1 MQLSII
7 IVNYNVEYFL
17 EQCLHAVRAAIP
29 LFGDGGA
36 EVFVV
41 DNNSV
46 DGSVEMVRKKFPE
59 VKLIANKENLGFS
72 KANNQAIRQAKGKY
86 ILLLNPDTVVEAD
99 TFTKAVGFMESH
111 PDAGGLGIKM
121 LDGKGNFLPESKRGL
136 PTPEVAFYKI
146 FGLSAL
152 FPKSKK
158 FGKYHLGF
166 LDKDQTHEVEILSG
180 AFMLLRK
187 ETLDKVGLLDEDFF
201 MYGEDID
208 LSYRIIKGGWKNYY
222 FPEARIIHYKGE
234 STRKSS
240 VNFVFVFY
248 KAMVIFARKHFSQQ
262 NAKTFSFLIN
272 IAIYIRAGA
281 AIMRR
286 FAEKIFV
293 SALDAALLFSGLYFL
308 AAYWEETIKASQ
320 GVHYPPQFLFVVVP
334 MYIGVW
340 LFSVFLS
347 AGYDKPVKASKL
359 IRGIFIGTAV
369 ILVIYALLPEI
380 YRYSRALILLGT
392 LWAIF
397 SMLALRLLFHLLKI
411 KGYDLGS
418 GQSKRIVIAG
428 NEEEVKRVAAL
439 MNQAKVTPAFIG
451 FVAPLPPEGGILLST
466 DGANASTPLWGAGG
480 LGNLSQLKEIINI
493 YQINEVIF
501 CAKDLPSQAI
511 IDIMSS
517 SSNQDVE
524 YKIAPPESLY
534 IIGSSSINSPGELYV
549 IDINSITKT
558 VNKRNKRI
566 LDFLSAL
573 ILFALFPALLFL
585 IASPSGFLRNCIRV
599 LTGQLSWVGY
609 YQPSKVNLPKIKK
622 GVLNPMDA
630 FNKIPTLGGGDAINM
645 LYAKDYR
652 LWNDINIMRKGLKEL
667 GRTAT

>member
-17 EQCLHAVRAAIP
+17 EQCLHSVRAAISP
-29 LFGDGGA
+29 LGGGGA

-72 KANNQAIRQAKGKY
+72 KANNQAIRQSAGKY

-99 TFTKAVGFMESH
+99 TFSKCISFMDSH
-111 PDAGGLGIKM
+111 ADAGGLGIKM

-136 PTPEVAFYKI
+136 PTPMVAFYKI

-152 FPKSKK
+152 FPKSKR

-166 LDKDQTHEVEILSG
+166 LDKEQTHEVEILSG
-180 AFMLLRK
+180 AFMLMRK
-187 ETLDKVGLLDEDFF
+187 EALDKVGMLDEDFF

-234 STRKSS
+234 STKKSS

-248 KAMVIFARKHFSQQ
+248 NAMIIFARKHFSQQ

-281 AIMRR
+281 SILKR
-286 FAEKIFV
+286 FVEQIFV
-293 SALDAALLFSGLYFL
+293 PAIDSILLFTGLYFI
-308 AAYWEETIKASQ
+308 ANYWEETVKAVE
-320 GVHYPPQFLFVVVP
+320 GVHYPPEFLFGVLP
-334 MYIGVW
+334 LYITVW

-347 AGYDKPVKASKL
+347 AGYDKPVKASK
-359 IRGIFIGTAV
+359 IVRGIFAGTAV
-369 ILVIYALLPEI
+369 ILVIYALLPET
-380 YRYSRALILLGT
+380 YRFSRALILLGA

-397 SMLALRLLFHLLKI
+397 SMLALRLFFHLLKI
-411 KGYDLGS
+411 KDFDLSS
-418 GQSKRIVIAG
+418 GTNKRIVIVG
-428 NEEEVKRVAAL
+428 NEDEVKRVAAL
-439 MNQAKVTPAFIG
+439 LNQAKVQPAFSGFIYPSEKIENTNSDYIG
-451 FVAPLPPEGGILLST
+451 T
-466 DGANASTPLWGAGG
+466 
-480 LGNLSQLKEIINI
+480 LSQLSEIIDI
-493 YQINEVIF
+493 YKINEVIF
-501 CAKDLPSQAI
+501 CAKDLPSHLI
-511 IDIMSS
+511 IDKMSAAS
-517 SSNQDVE
+517 DSHVD

-534 IIGSSSINSPGELYV
+534 IIGSNSINSPGELYV
-549 IDINSITKT
+549 IDINSIAKT
-558 VNKRNKRI
+558 VNARNKRM
-566 LDFLSAL
+566 LDFSVAL
-573 ILFALFPALLFL
+573 IVLVFFPILLFIVDKPLGL
-585 IASPSGFLRNCIRV
+585 IKNCLSIFV
-599 LTGQLSWVGY
+599 GKLSWVGY
-609 YQPSKVNLPKIKK
+609 YFPREEDKQIWKFPKIKT
-622 GVLNPMDA
+622 GVLNPLDA
-630 FNKIPTLGGGDAINM
+630 LDKQFVDAPTIQKLNM

-652 LWNDINIMRKGLKEL
+652 LWNDINIIWKGIRDL
-667 GRTAT
+667 GRVH

>member
-17 EQCLHAVRAAIP
+17 EQCLHSVRTAVKN
-29 LFGDGGA
+29 LEA

-72 KANNQAIRQAKGKY
+72 KANNQAIRKTTGKY

-99 TFTKAVGFMESH
+99 TFSKCVSFMDSH
-111 PDAGGLGIKM
+111 ADAGGLGIKM

-136 PTPEVAFYKI
+136 PTPMVAFYKI

-152 FPKSKK
+152 FPKSKR

-166 LDKDQTHEVEILSG
+166 LDKEQTNEVEILSG
-180 AFMLLRK
+180 AYMLMRK
-187 ETLDKVGLLDEDFF
+187 AALDKVGLLDEDFF

-222 FPEARIIHYKGE
+222 YPEARIIHYKGE
-234 STRKSS
+234 STKKSS

-248 KAMVIFARKHFSQQ
+248 NAMIIFARKHFSQQ

-281 AIMRR
+281 AILKR

-293 SALDAALLFSGLYFL
+293 PALDSLLLFSGLYFI
-308 AAYWEETIKASQ
+308 ANYWEETVKAVE
-320 GVHYPPQFLFVVVP
+320 GVHYPPEFLFGVLP
-334 MYIGVW
+334 LYITVW

-347 AGYDKPVKASKL
+347 AGYDKPLKASK
-359 IRGIFIGTAV
+359 IVRGIFIGTAV
-369 ILVIYALLPEI
+369 ILVIYALLPES
-380 YRYSRALILLGT
+380 YRFSRALILLGT

-397 SMLALRLLFHLLKI
+397 SMLGLRFVFHLLRI
-411 KGYDLGS
+411 KGFNLSEGTN
-418 GQSKRIVIAG
+418 KRIVIVG
-428 NEEEVKRVAAL
+428 NEEEAKRVGAL
-439 MNQAKVTPAFIG
+439 LNQAKVQPAFVGFISPTENETTDYIG
-451 FVAPLPPEGGILLST
+451 TLNQLS
-466 DGANASTPLWGAGG
+466 
-480 LGNLSQLKEIINI
+480 EIIDI
-493 YQINEVIF
+493 YKINEVIF
-501 CAKDLPSQAI
+501 CAKDLPSNVI
-511 IDIMSS
+511 IDKMSAA
-517 SSNQDVE
+517 SNSQVD

-534 IIGSSSINSPGELYV
+534 IIGSNSINSPGELYV
-549 IDINSITKT
+549 IDINSISKV
-558 VNKRNKRI
+558 VNQRNKRMLDLGVSI
-566 LDFLSAL
+566 LLLSL
-573 ILFALFPALLFL
+573 SPLLLFIVDKPLGLLKNCITILF
-585 IASPSGFLRNCIRV
+585 GKK
-599 LTGQLSWVGY
+599 SWVGY
-609 YQPSKVNLPKIKK
+609 YFPQNEDKQKWNLPKIKDA
-622 GVLNPMDA
+622 VLNPLDA
-630 FNKIPTLGGGDAINM
+630 LGKQLVDKQTIQKLNM

-652 LWNDINIMRKGLKEL
+652 LWNDLNILWKGLREL
-667 GRTAT
+667 GRTINS